1 MASQTTRLAV
11 SIANECT
18 EITYENQMKMCKLP
32 LENNFEFSEASA
44 NTVRRY
50 SYGPPNPPGS
60 DRSKTVLLMGGTGSG
75 KTTWI
80 NAMINYELGVEWP
93 ILSALDSS
101 TRFSKEGH
109 KLTVKPKMS
118 LFTTFTT
125 EMDFKF
131 HFR

>member
-1 MASQTTRLAV
+1 
-11 SIANECT
+11 
-18 EITYENQMKMCKLP
+18 
-32 LENNFEFSEASA
+32 
-44 NTVRRY
+44 
-50 SYGPPNPPGS
+50 
-60 DRSKTVLLMGGTGSG
+60 MGGTGSG